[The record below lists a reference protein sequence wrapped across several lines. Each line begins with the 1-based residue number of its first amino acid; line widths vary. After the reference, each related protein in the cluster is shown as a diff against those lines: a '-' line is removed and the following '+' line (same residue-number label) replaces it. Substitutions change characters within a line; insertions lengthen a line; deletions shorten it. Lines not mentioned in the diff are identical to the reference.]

1 MKKLFTKIAII
12 IAGFTGVAVAQQDP
26 QFTQWMHNRLIY
38 NPGYAGTSGGICG
51 VLQVRQQWASF
62 DGAPLSIAFAAD
74 GKLRNAPIGVGLT
87 FINDKIGPMSTNYI
101 RAAGSYLIKA
111 GKGTLGLGL
120 DVGLLQK
127 SITTNWI
134 VPEPGKVDAHIPGS
148 YDVYSNGNLNKI
160 TYDLGFG
167 AFYQIPGKFYA
178 GLSSTH
184 LPAQTLGGAGKLNY
198 QVSRHYYFMTGYTF
212 PINPRNT
219 ITPNIK
225 YKSDLAAGA
234 LDINLMYAFTLGND
248 KFSIGPTYRLN
259 DAAAVLLGYQHTTN
273 GTTTIKGGLSYD
285 FVLSKIKGYTSGTYE
300 LFLGACFT
308 PKVKKVTSYETDRY
322 Y

>member
-1 MKKLFTKIAII
+1 MKKLFTKIAIM

-38 NPGYAGTSGGICG
+38 NPGYAGTSGGVCG

-62 DGAPLSIAFAAD
+62 TGAPVSIAFAAD
-74 GKLRNAPIGVGLT
+74 AKIQNIPLGVGIT
-87 FINDKIGPMSTNYI
+87 FINDKIGPMSTNYV
-101 RAAGSYLIKA
+101 RLAGSWINKI
-111 GKGTLGLGL
+111 GKGNLGLGL

-127 SITTNWI
+127 SISSSWI
-134 VPEPGKVDAHIPGS
+134 VPEPGKNDPTIPGG
-148 YDVYSNGNLNKI
+148 YGDLGFSNGSLNKASL
-160 TYDLGFG
+160 DLGFG
-167 AFYQIPGKFYA
+167 AFYNIPGRFYA

-184 LPAQTLGGAGKLNY
+184 LPAQTLGSGKVNF

-212 PINPRNT
+212 DINPRNSL
-219 ITPNIK
+219 TPNIK

-234 LDINLMYAFTLGND
+234 LDVNLTYMYD
-248 KFSIGPTYRLN
+248 KKLWAGATYRLN
-259 DAAAVLLGYQHTTN
+259 DAAALMIGYQHQLQ
-273 GTTTIKGGLSYD
+273 GTTTIKAGLSYD

-308 PKVKKVTSYETDRY
+308 PKPKKVTSYETDRY